1 MILEPFDDPSI
12 DLSSLTDGIAA
23 RRRHPASINDTAAM
37 ETPCMRFLFTTIPGS
52 GHFHPLVPTARAL
65 RGRGHDV
72 AFAASPTFGPAI
84 EAAGFEAYPAGPA
97 WLEHLSDP
105 VMQKILAG
113 EFFVDLI
120 RMGMVEGV
128 IRAAKA
134 AEADAIVHGGAEL
147 GGLVAGAILD
157 LPVATAATGGT
168 KMFWPLMRP
177 GIVRAAAEHGLDGER
192 VAADDYEVLMID
204 RTPASLESPGYQSPP
219 TAVNVRPEPFDDRGE
234 LPGWFDELGK
244 RPLVY
249 VTLGTVM
256 NGNVPLFRLIADAL
270 ADLPYDVVIALGSG
284 VSPDALGQVAGN
296 IQVGGY
302 LPQTRIIER
311 ASAVVCHGG
320 YNTVAAA
327 LSAGVPLFL
336 LPMGADQPFNTER
349 CITAG
354 AALGVIQPQPP
365 GPPSAAP
372 PPFLPP
378 DPAIV
383 RDGTRRILEEPSFR
397 QRARA
402 IAAEI
407 AAMPPA
413 AYAAEHLEIAVG
425 ERQRSRRAGRG
436 SPVSA

>member
-1 MILEPFDDPSI
+1 
-12 DLSSLTDGIAA
+12 
-23 RRRHPASINDTAAM
+23 M
-37 ETPCMRFLFTTIPGS
+37 ETSEMRFLFTTIPGS
-52 GHFHPLVPTARAL
+52 GHFHPLVPTARAV
-65 RGRGHDV
+65 RRRGHDV
-72 AFAASPTFGPAI
+72 VFAASPTFAPAI
-84 EAAGFEAYPAGPA
+84 DAAGFEAYPAGPA

-134 AEADAIVHGGAEL
+134 TGADAIVRGGAEL
-147 GGLVAGAILD
+147 GGLVAAAILD
-157 LPVATAATGGT
+157 LPVATAGTGGT
-168 KMFWPLMRP
+168 KIFEPMMRP
-177 GIVRAAAEHGLDGER
+177 GIIRAAAEHGLDGER
-192 VAADDYEVLMID
+192 VTAEAFEVLRID
-204 RTPASLESPGYQSPP
+204 RTPASLESPGYVPP
-219 TAVNVRPEPFDDRGE
+219 PNEINVRPEPFDDGGE
-234 LPGWFDELGK
+234 LPSWLLELGE

-270 ADLPYDVVIALGSG
+270 ADQPYDVVIALGHG
-284 VSPDALGQVAGN
+284 IPRGALGHVAGN
-296 IQVGGY
+296 IRVGGY
-302 LPQTRIIER
+302 LPQTRILER
-311 ASAVVCHGG
+311 ASAVVSHGG

-327 LSAGVPLFL
+327 LGAGVPLFL

-365 GPPSAAP
+365 GPPTAAP
-372 PPFLPP
+372 PPFIPP
-378 DPAIV
+378 DPAVI
-383 RDGTRRILEEPSFR
+383 RDGTRRILEEPAFR
-397 QRARA
+397 EAARA

-413 AYAAEHLEIAVG
+413 DYAAERLEMAVA
-425 ERQRSRRAGRG
+425 ERQRAGRA
-436 SPVSA
+436 SPSAPVSA